1 MHFVVGVLI
10 AIALLATLTSLT
22 LANLFGDASIFVAV
36 GHTLAILGAAGFAVV
51 GRALGRIDLYQK
63 CLLAR

>member
-22 LANLFGDASIFVAV
+22 LANLFGDAPIFVAV
-36 GHTLAILGAAGFAVV
+36 GHTLAILGAAGFAWWWV
-51 GRALGRIDLYQK
+51 GR
-63 CLLAR
+63 